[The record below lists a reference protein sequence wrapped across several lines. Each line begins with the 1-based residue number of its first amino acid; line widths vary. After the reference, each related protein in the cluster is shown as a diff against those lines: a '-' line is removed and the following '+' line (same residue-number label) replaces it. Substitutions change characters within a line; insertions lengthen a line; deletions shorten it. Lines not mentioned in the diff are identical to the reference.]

1 MKCEEAMERI
11 NDRLTGDLD
20 AATLAALRDHL
31 AGCAGCAAEARAMQ
45 SLWDALGDADS
56 ETPSAALRRRFERM
70 LRREIATGEIASRE
84 SAAPPFES
92 QESATLSN
100 ADLTDELARRRAL
113 PAPPPGMGQRRRERT
128 VYRGVLGLALAAAL
142 TIALGAGVFIGS
154 STASKRSAEDM
165 TALRDEIRSLRSTVA
180 LALLSEPSASE
191 RLDGVAYGR
200 SLQTEDH
207 RVADALF
214 STLLE
219 DSNVNVRLAALD
231 ALREVSA
238 RPDVRARLV
247 QSIPEQDSPL
257 VQISAIDVL
266 LESGATAASTQD
278 LAGLAQDPA
287 LDEVVRGYLRD
298 RLERS
303 PR

>member
-20 AATLAALRDHL
+20 PATVDALRDHL
-31 AGCAGCAAEARAMQ
+31 AGCTGCAAEARAMQ
-45 SLWDALGDADS
+45 SLWDGLGAPDAD
-56 ETPSAALRRRFERM
+56 TPSAALRNRFERM
-70 LRREIATGEIASRE
+70 LDGEIAAAHETTAFE
-84 SAAPPFES
+84 SAASIAGSGSPE
-92 QESATLSN
+92 L
-100 ADLTDELARRRAL
+100 LARHRA
-113 PAPPPGMGQRRRERT
+113 MRSRERT

-154 STASKRSAEDM
+154 STASKKSDQDMAELRS
-165 TALRDEIRSLRSTVA
+165 EIRSLRSTVA

-191 RLDGVAYGR
+191 RLNGVAYGR
-200 SLQTEDH
+200 ELQAGDR

-214 STLLE
+214 TTLLE

-266 LESGATAASTQD
+266 LESDATAASTQD

-298 RLERS
+298 RIERS